1 MLSNSDISIKLF
13 SNGIGSLLKRCIG
26 CGLMPMKVGALCLA
40 HTQLLGHRVL
50 FSNVGVVPRLVNIIK
65 WGHRPWSSGV
75 WAPMVTAR
83 DVCAPTFSYGHK
95 NNFLVKVLL
104 RIGSGW
110 MAMTGCRKELGSPG
124 WFLDQPG
131 GHC

>member
-1 MLSNSDISIKLF
+1 MLSSY
-13 SNGIGSLLKRCIG
+13 
-26 CGLMPMKVGALCLA
+26 PAA
-40 HTQLLGHRVL
+40 GHRVL

-75 WAPMVTAR
+75 WALMVTAR
-83 DVCAPTFSYGHK
+83 DVCAPTFAYRRK